1 MKQPIDLFRRKPR
14 QARAEGTIGTIL
26 EAAAQI
32 LQNRPDDFT
41 TNAVAERAGFG
52 IGTLYQYFPNKDALL
67 MAIAER
73 EAARLVSALKA
84 DIDDNR
90 AVDLEERVRAIVRRL
105 IGGFG
110 GRQRARKAVLLA
122 VLKRAPGIAAK
133 PVSEVANHLIDRLLK
148 ANDPTVR
155 RPTPAAM
162 FVVTRALVGCI
173 RAAVLEESSLLAT
186 REFEDEVVRLVVRAL
201 RVDE

>member
-1 MKQPIDLFRRKPR
+1 
-14 QARAEGTIGTIL
+14 
-26 EAAAQI
+26 
-32 LQNRPDDFT
+32 DDFT

-110 GRQRARKAVLLA
+110 GRQRARRAVLLA

-186 REFEDEVVRLVVRAL
+186 REFED
-201 RVDE
+201 